1 MFPNKVYH
9 CSCVSLEIKLCLVN
23 GQYSLKDICKK
34 LNETID
40 DKKIY
45 CSKCGDDLQNVIFSC
60 VNHMQIVILS
70 CTQVGTY
77 VELTETA
84 KNSCKICIK
93 KYLQT
98 ACECCYEHT
107 DFDVPIAI
115 KKKKKVLCLRLTKI

>member
-1 MFPNKVYH
+1 MWRRSTKRY
-9 CSCVSLEIKLCLVN
+9 
-23 GQYSLKDICKK
+23 
-34 LNETID
+34 
-40 DKKIY
+40 
-45 CSKCGDDLQNVIFSC
+45 FSC

-115 KKKKKVLCLRLTKI
+115 KKKKKVLCLRLNKI